1 MAGREGG
8 ALEVENASCRQEE
21 LKWTVTVK
29 ARAQLKGRR
38 GGGQKLRERDEWWRE
53 GRFRAVDLGT
63 RQITAPILSGRK
75 TGTFPIQR
83 QYV

>member
-38 GGGQKLRERDEWWRE
+38 GGG
-53 GRFRAVDLGT
+53 GRSCESEMNGG
-63 RQITAPILSGRK
+63 GRV
-75 TGTFPIQR
+75 GFVP
-83 QYV
+83 

>member
-38 GGGQKLRERDEWWRE
+38 GGGAEAA
-53 GRFRAVDLGT
+53 RA
-63 RQITAPILSGRK
+63 R
-75 TGTFPIQR
+75 
-83 QYV
+83 